1 MESEDSEMA
10 LGHQETV
17 ELIRA
22 KENLIVCLEEQID
35 GTPTEQADRVA
46 ELENSI
52 RLERM
57 ALEVLKWSLRDVG

>member
-1 MESEDSEMA
+1 MA
-10 LGHQETV
+10 LGHQETI

-22 KENLIVCLEEQID
+22 KENLIVCLEQQID
-35 GTPTEQADRVA
+35 GTTTEQAERVA

-57 ALEVLKWSLRDVG
+57 ALEVLKWSIRDVG

>member
-1 MESEDSEMA
+1 VA
-10 LGHQETV
+10 LGHQETI

-22 KENLIVCLEEQID
+22 KETLIVCLEKQID
-35 GTPTEQADRVA
+35 GTPTEQSGRVA